1 MALKKQ
7 HAVCMPYPAQSHI
20 NAMLKLAKLL
30 HFNGFHITFVHSEFN
45 YNRIIKAYGAS
56 SLKGL
61 DDFCFETIPDGLP
74 PSDEGVNQ
82 DVESLANSLQ
92 TTCSIPFRNLLIG
105 LNDPSSAVPPV
116 SCVISDSFTS
126 YTLEA
131 AKELNIPD
139 IFFCPVSAC
148 SYMGII
154 YIKEL
159 IDRGITPFKNESDLS
174 NGYLD
179 TPVDWIP
186 GLKNM
191 RLRDL
196 PSFIRTTDPHD
207 TLLNFLKIEGQ
218 KAFEASAIIINTFD
232 ELEDEVLTAMATILP
247 PIFTVG
253 PISLLCSQF
262 PVTQSTSI
270 GSSFLKEDES
280 CLEWLDEK
288 EIGSVVYVNF
298 GSLAVVSNEQLIEF
312 AWGLANTKNNFLWI
326 LRPDLVN
333 GEAAVLPEEFLS
345 EIKGRGFLASWCPQE
360 RVLSHPSVRGFLT
373 HSGWNSTMESVS
385 AGKPMICWPYF
396 GDQQTNCRYVCNEW
410 GMGMEIHNEVK
421 REQVEELIV
430 KLMDGDKGKEMMEK
444 VVEWK
449 EKAIRAT
456 QAGGSSFVNFHR
468 VLDELLLGRK

>member
-1 MALKKQ
+1 MAHVDLGFNPMCVLSLIKYVGGCALVLPTGLRRGLRSGQ
-7 HAVCMPYPAQSHI
+7 
-20 NAMLKLAKLL
+20 AMR
-30 HFNGFHITFVHSEFN
+30 V
-45 YNRIIKAYGAS
+45 
-56 SLKGL
+56 
-61 DDFCFETIPDGLP
+61 
-74 PSDEGVNQ
+74 
-82 DVESLANSLQ
+82 
-92 TTCSIPFRNLLIG
+92 
-105 LNDPSSAVPPV
+105 
-116 SCVISDSFTS
+116 
-126 YTLEA
+126 
-131 AKELNIPD
+131 
-139 IFFCPVSAC
+139 
-148 SYMGII
+148 
-154 YIKEL
+154 
-159 IDRGITPFKNESDLS
+159 NESDLS

-247 PIFTVG
+247 PIYTVG